1 MHCSFLEGLKEDFR
15 NLKLFSLKESE
26 LYSQTGIYS
35 SYSKENLEKV
45 FSENED
51 FIDRFIMYYRQNGRS
66 KFNLNSYQNDFQKIK
81 NYLILLVSLREKDN
95 FIIWQD
101 VIRNVKSAVDRLNR
115 LSKYLGVHSDD
126 CHINLKAIFLDAQDL
141 CLNNKNL
148 KPLPFKL
155 KGNLY
160 EHKLSQFDTSK
171 ITDKSISE
179 YGLNEAK
186 LIDASFGKDSI
197 TIQFEVESTG
207 DNTHVDLA
215 GKTQV
220 FLKRGY
226 SVTIQFANTDN
237 YLSPTNVNKDAI
249 AQQFNSVIQNCD
261 AKVYCD
267 CPAFYWQG
275 MAEKDAKQG
284 DSYFGFRGQ
293 HGTGYWNN
301 LHNVNGPQAC
311 KHIWS
316 AIYFVNTEQKQI
328 CDKLASKV
336 VNSANVYNNI
346 IRYN

>member
-1 MHCSFLEGLKEDFR
+1 MFENLESLKSHVEK
-15 NLKLFSLKESE
+15 KLASLKEAYLFSDLDKYTTKSFE
-26 LYSQTGIYS
+26 FLN
-35 SYSKENLEKV
+35 YSKEYGFKYFETFRDKY
-45 FSENED
+45 D
-51 FIDRFIMYYRQNGRS
+51 KYTPDI
-66 KFNLNSYQNDFQKIK
+66 KFNKEKYRNHVGTIYLFLVVLLATADPKDEEEYSFLKENIIAMANDI
-81 NYLILLVSLREKDN
+81 
-95 FIIWQD
+95 
-101 VIRNVKSAVDRLNR
+101 NR
-115 LSKYLGVHSDD
+115 LSLRFNVSCSYIRWPQIV
-126 CHINLKAIFLDAQDL
+126 LDARYLRANNVDL
-141 CLNNKNL
+141 RQKFRNCAVHLH
-148 KPLPFKL
+148 
-155 KGNLY
+155 

-179 YGLNEAK
+179 NGLNEAK

-197 TIQFEVESTG
+197 TLQFEVDSTG
-207 DNTHVDLA
+207 DNTHVDLT

-226 SVTIQFANTDN
+226 SVTIQFLKTDN

-301 LHNVNGPQAC
+301 LHNVKGPQAC

-328 CDKLASKV
+328 CDKLASKI
-336 VNSANVYNNI
+336 VNSANVYDNI
-346 IRYN
+346 INQN

>member
-1 MHCSFLEGLKEDFR
+1 MTLHESID
-15 NLKLFSLKESE
+15 NLFKNINSISLKEATLSRD
-26 LYSQTGIYS
+26 IFKYS
-35 SYSKENLEKV
+35 SRSKQELKSLVHEAETCIRSFEAKYSFEARDTISETKKLTYYDDYHGCITYLALLLAMYGGHSYNTYLAIIQTLNQLNRISDRIFPKTYEVHITFENLLRLAK
-45 FSENED
+45 D
-51 FIDRFIMYYRQNGRS
+51 FR
-66 KFNLNSYQNDFQKIK
+66 
-81 NYLILLVSLREKDN
+81 
-95 FIIWQD
+95 
-101 VIRNVKSAVDRLNR
+101 KSNADL
-115 LSKYLGVHSDD
+115 HS
-126 CHINLKAIFLDAQDL
+126 IFR
-141 CLNNKNL
+141 
-148 KPLPFKL
+148 
-155 KGNLY
+155 

-179 YGLNEAK
+179 HGLNEAK

-207 DNTHVDLA
+207 DNTHVDLT

-226 SVTIQFANTDN
+226 SVTIQFTKTDN
-237 YLSPTNVNKDAI
+237 YLSPTNINKDAI

-346 IRYN
+346 LGYN

>member
-1 MHCSFLEGLKEDFR
+1 MYCSFLEGLKEDFR
-15 NLKLFSLKESE
+15 NLKILSLKETE
-26 LYSQTGIYS
+26 LSSRIGTYS
-35 SYSKENLEKV
+35 SSPKENLEKI
-45 FSENED
+45 FLENED
-51 FIDRFIMYYRQNGRS
+51 FIDRFIMYYRQNGRLN
-66 KFNLNSYQNDFQKIK
+66 FNLTSYQNGFQKII

-101 VIRNVKSAVDRLNR
+101 VIRNVKNAVERLNR
-115 LSKYLGVHSDD
+115 LSRYLGVHSDD
-126 CHINLKAIFLDAQDL
+126 CYANLKAIFLDAQDL
-141 CLNNKNL
+141 CNTNRNL
-148 KPLPFKL
+148 LPLPFKL
-155 KGNLY
+155 S

-207 DNTHVDLA
+207 DNTHVDLT

-226 SVTIQFANTDN
+226 SVTIQFTKTDN
-237 YLSPTNVNKDAI
+237 YLSPTNINKNAI
-249 AQQFNSVIQNCD
+249 AQQFNSIIQNCD

-328 CDKLASKV
+328 CDKLTSKV
-336 VNSANVYNNI
+336 VNSANVYDNI
-346 IRYN
+346 INQN

>member
-1 MHCSFLEGLKEDFR
+1 MLESLKILES
-15 NLKLFSLKESE
+15 LIEKHISSLKENYLFSSRDDYLVKSYE
-26 LYSQTGIYS
+26 FLNSSRNHGWRYIQT
-35 SYSKENLEKV
+35 
-45 FSENED
+45 
-51 FIDRFIMYYRQNGRS
+51 FIDQYSNYPLNK
-66 KFNLNSYQNDFQKIK
+66 KFSAHKYMDHFNMVYSFLAVALAISDTQSEEEYTILKVYFQDIINTINEISRRLKVGISIEWPQIIHDAKYLRIK
-81 NYLILLVSLREKDN
+81 NHSLRMKFKN
-95 FIIWQD
+95 P
-101 VIRNVKSAVDRLNR
+101 A
-115 LSKYLGVHSDD
+115 
-126 CHINLKAIFLDAQDL
+126 INLH
-141 CLNNKNL
+141 
-148 KPLPFKL
+148 
-155 KGNLY
+155 

-207 DNTHVDLA
+207 DNTHVDLT

-226 SVTIQFANTDN
+226 SVTIQFTNTDN

-336 VNSANVYNNI
+336 VNSINVYDSVINQN
-346 IRYN
+346 

>member
-1 MHCSFLEGLKEDFR
+1 MFEKLKILESLVEKHIS
-15 NLKLFSLKESE
+15 SLKENYLFSNIDDYLIKSYE
-26 LYSQTGIYS
+26 FLNNSRDHGWRYIETFIDKYQVFPLNQKFSKYKYFDHLKIVYLFLVVVLAISDSQTENDYS
-35 SYSKENLEKV
+35 IIRENIK
-45 FSENED
+45 D
-51 FIDRFIMYYRQNGRS
+51 II
-66 KFNLNSYQNDFQKIK
+66 NLINNISTRLGVRAHIEWSQIVHDARYLRIK
-81 NYLILLVSLREKDN
+81 NHSLRIK
-95 FIIWQD
+95 F
-101 VIRNVKSAVDRLNR
+101 RNA
-115 LSKYLGVHSDD
+115 
-126 CHINLKAIFLDAQDL
+126 AIHLH
-141 CLNNKNL
+141 
-148 KPLPFKL
+148 
-155 KGNLY
+155 

-207 DNTHVDLA
+207 DNTHVDLT

-226 SVTIQFANTDN
+226 SVTIQFTNTDN
-237 YLSPTNVNKDAI
+237 YLSPTNINKDAI

-293 HGTGYWNN
+293 RGTGYWNN

-316 AIYFVNTEQKQI
+316 AIYFVSTEQKQI
-328 CDKLASKV
+328 CDKLSSKV

-346 IRYN
+346 LGYN

>member
-1 MHCSFLEGLKEDFR
+1 MFEKLKILESIVEKHIS
-15 NLKLFSLKESE
+15 SLKENYLFSNIDDYLIKSYE
-26 LYSQTGIYS
+26 FLNNSRDHGWRYIETFIDKYQVFPLNQKFSKYKYFDHLKIVYLFLVVVLAISDSQTEDDYS
-35 SYSKENLEKV
+35 IIRENIK
-45 FSENED
+45 D
-51 FIDRFIMYYRQNGRS
+51 II
-66 KFNLNSYQNDFQKIK
+66 NLINNISTRLGVRAHIEWSQIVHDARYLRIK
-81 NYLILLVSLREKDN
+81 NHSLRIK
-95 FIIWQD
+95 F
-101 VIRNVKSAVDRLNR
+101 RNA
-115 LSKYLGVHSDD
+115 
-126 CHINLKAIFLDAQDL
+126 AIHLH
-141 CLNNKNL
+141 
-148 KPLPFKL
+148 
-155 KGNLY
+155 

-207 DNTHVDLA
+207 DNTHVDLT

-226 SVTIQFANTDN
+226 SVTIQFTNTDN
-237 YLSPTNVNKDAI
+237 YLSPTNINKDAI

-336 VNSANVYNNI
+336 VNSANVYDNI
-346 IRYN
+346 ISYN

>member
-1 MHCSFLEGLKEDFR
+1 MFEKLKILESLVEKHIS
-15 NLKLFSLKESE
+15 SLKENYLFSNIDDYLIKSYE
-26 LYSQTGIYS
+26 FLNNSRDHGWRYIETFIDKYQVFPLNQKFSKYKYFDHLKIVYLFLVVVLAISDSQTEDDYS
-35 SYSKENLEKV
+35 IIRENIK
-45 FSENED
+45 D
-51 FIDRFIMYYRQNGRS
+51 II
-66 KFNLNSYQNDFQKIK
+66 NLINNISTRLGVRAHIEWSQIVHDARYLRIK
-81 NYLILLVSLREKDN
+81 NHSLRIK
-95 FIIWQD
+95 F
-101 VIRNVKSAVDRLNR
+101 RNV
-115 LSKYLGVHSDD
+115 
-126 CHINLKAIFLDAQDL
+126 AIHLH
-141 CLNNKNL
+141 
-148 KPLPFKL
+148 
-155 KGNLY
+155 

-207 DNTHVDLA
+207 DNTHVDLT

-226 SVTIQFANTDN
+226 SVTIQFINTDN
-237 YLSPTNVNKDAI
+237 YLSPTNINKDAV

-346 IRYN
+346 LGYN

>member
-1 MHCSFLEGLKEDFR
+1 M
-15 NLKLFSLKESE
+15 
-26 LYSQTGIYS
+26 
-35 SYSKENLEKV
+35 
-45 FSENED
+45 
-51 FIDRFIMYYRQNGRS
+51 
-66 KFNLNSYQNDFQKIK
+66 
-81 NYLILLVSLREKDN
+81 
-95 FIIWQD
+95 
-101 VIRNVKSAVDRLNR
+101 
-115 LSKYLGVHSDD
+115 
-126 CHINLKAIFLDAQDL
+126 DL
-141 CLNNKNL
+141 
-148 KPLPFKL
+148 
-155 KGNLY
+155 
-160 EHKLSQFDTSK
+160 T
-171 ITDKSISE
+171 
-179 YGLNEAK
+179 
-186 LIDASFGKDSI
+186 
-197 TIQFEVESTG
+197 
-207 DNTHVDLA
+207 

-226 SVTIQFANTDN
+226 SVTIQFTNTDN
-237 YLSPTNVNKDAI
+237 YLSPTNINKDAV

-346 IRYN
+346 LGYN

>member
-1 MHCSFLEGLKEDFR
+1 MFEKLKILESLVEKHIS
-15 NLKLFSLKESE
+15 SLKENYLFSNIDDY
-26 LYSQTGIYS
+26 LIK
-35 SYSKENLEKV
+35 SYEFLNNSRDHGWRYIET
-45 FSENED
+45 
-51 FIDRFIMYYRQNGRS
+51 FIDKYQVFPLNQKFSKYKYFDHLNIVYSFLVVVLAISDSQDEDDYSIIRENINGLIDLINEISARLGVRAHIRWS
-66 KFNLNSYQNDFQKIK
+66 QVVHDAI
-81 NYLILLVSLREKDN
+81 YLRVRNRSLRIKFRN
-95 FIIWQD
+95 AA
-101 VIRNVKSAVDRLNR
+101 IRL
-115 LSKYLGVHSDD
+115 H
-126 CHINLKAIFLDAQDL
+126 
-141 CLNNKNL
+141 
-148 KPLPFKL
+148 
-155 KGNLY
+155 

-171 ITDKSISE
+171 ITDKAISE

-197 TIQFEVESTG
+197 TIQFEVDSTG

-226 SVTIQFANTDN
+226 SVTIQFINTEN

-301 LHNVNGPQAC
+301 LHNVKGPQAC

-328 CDKLASKV
+328 CDKLASKI
-336 VNSANVYNNI
+336 VNSANVYDNVINQ
-346 IRYN
+346 N

>member
-1 MHCSFLEGLKEDFR
+1 MVVLAISDSQTEDDYSIIRENIKDIINLINNISTRLGVRAHIEWSQIVHDARYLRIKNRSLRIKFR
-15 NLKLFSLKESE
+15 N
-26 LYSQTGIYS
+26 
-35 SYSKENLEKV
+35 
-45 FSENED
+45 
-51 FIDRFIMYYRQNGRS
+51 
-66 KFNLNSYQNDFQKIK
+66 
-81 NYLILLVSLREKDN
+81 
-95 FIIWQD
+95 
-101 VIRNVKSAVDRLNR
+101 A
-115 LSKYLGVHSDD
+115 
-126 CHINLKAIFLDAQDL
+126 AIHLH
-141 CLNNKNL
+141 
-148 KPLPFKL
+148 
-155 KGNLY
+155 

-207 DNTHVDLA
+207 DNTHVDLT

-226 SVTIQFANTDN
+226 SVTIQFTNTDN
-237 YLSPTNVNKDAI
+237 YLSPTNINKDAI

-346 IRYN
+346 LGYN

>member
-1 MHCSFLEGLKEDFR
+1 MYFSFLEELKPIFKSLQES
-15 NLKLFSLKESE
+15 SLKEAVLSSKIGSFTNKSAEE
-26 LYSQTGIYS
+26 LKKIYH
-35 SYSKENLEKV
+35 
-45 FSENED
+45 ENETFLD
-51 FIDRFIMYYRQNGRS
+51 NFIYYYRINGRNN
-66 KFNLNSYQNDFQKIK
+66 FNLNSYLEDLDKIRSF
-81 NYLILLVSLREKDN
+81 LVLLVAVRDN
-95 FIIWQD
+95 NNFANWQY
-101 VIRNVKSAVDRLNR
+101 VINRIKGAIRRLNR
-115 LSKYLGVHSDD
+115 LSRELGLLGDKPYLRVSE
-126 CHINLKAIFLDAQDL
+126 ILLDAQDL
-141 CLNNKNL
+141 CNTNRNL
-148 KPLPFKL
+148 LPLPFKL
-155 KGNLY
+155 S

-197 TIQFEVESTG
+197 TIQFEVNSTG
-207 DNTHVDLA
+207 DNTHVDLT

-226 SVTIQFANTDN
+226 SVTIQFTKTDN
-237 YLSPTNVNKDAI
+237 YLSPTNINKDAM

-293 HGTGYWNN
+293 HGTGYWND
-301 LHNVNGPQAC
+301 LHNVKGPQAC
-311 KHIWS
+311 KHIWA

-336 VNSANVYNNI
+336 VNSANVYDNI
-346 IRYN
+346 INQN

>member
-1 MHCSFLEGLKEDFR
+1 MFEKLKILESLVEKHISSLNENYLFSNIDDYLMKSYEFLNNSRDHGWRYIETFIDKYQVFPLNQKFSKYKYFDHLKIVYLFLVVVLAISDSQTEDDYSIIRENIKDIINLINNISTRLGVRAHIEWSQIVHDARYLRIKNHSLRIKFR
-15 NLKLFSLKESE
+15 N
-26 LYSQTGIYS
+26 
-35 SYSKENLEKV
+35 
-45 FSENED
+45 
-51 FIDRFIMYYRQNGRS
+51 
-66 KFNLNSYQNDFQKIK
+66 
-81 NYLILLVSLREKDN
+81 
-95 FIIWQD
+95 
-101 VIRNVKSAVDRLNR
+101 A
-115 LSKYLGVHSDD
+115 
-126 CHINLKAIFLDAQDL
+126 AIHLH
-141 CLNNKNL
+141 
-148 KPLPFKL
+148 
-155 KGNLY
+155 

-207 DNTHVDLA
+207 DNTHVDLT

-226 SVTIQFANTDN
+226 SVTIQFTNTDN
-237 YLSPTNVNKDAI
+237 YLSPTNINKDAI

-336 VNSANVYNNI
+336 VNSANVYDNI
-346 IRYN
+346 ISYN

>member
-1 MHCSFLEGLKEDFR
+1 MFEKLKILESLVEKHIS
-15 NLKLFSLKESE
+15 SLKENYLFSNIDDYLIKSYE
-26 LYSQTGIYS
+26 FLNNSRDHGWRYIETFIDKYQVFPLNQKFSKYKYFDHLKIVYLFLVVVLAISDSQTEDDYS
-35 SYSKENLEKV
+35 IIRENIK
-45 FSENED
+45 D
-51 FIDRFIMYYRQNGRS
+51 II
-66 KFNLNSYQNDFQKIK
+66 NLINNISTRLGVRAHIEWSQIVHDARYLRIK
-81 NYLILLVSLREKDN
+81 NRSLRIKL
-95 FIIWQD
+95 
-101 VIRNVKSAVDRLNR
+101 RNA
-115 LSKYLGVHSDD
+115 
-126 CHINLKAIFLDAQDL
+126 AIHLH
-141 CLNNKNL
+141 
-148 KPLPFKL
+148 
-155 KGNLY
+155 

-186 LIDASFGKDSI
+186 LINASFGKDSI

-207 DNTHVDLA
+207 DNTHVDLT

-226 SVTIQFANTDN
+226 SVTIQFTNTDN
-237 YLSPTNVNKDAI
+237 YLSPTNINKDAI

-328 CDKLASKV
+328 CDKLATKV

-346 IRYN
+346 LGYN

>member
-1 MHCSFLEGLKEDFR
+1 MFEKLKILESIVEKHIS
-15 NLKLFSLKESE
+15 SLKENYLFSNIDDYLIKSYE
-26 LYSQTGIYS
+26 FLNNSRDHGWRYIETFIDKYQVFPLNQKFSKYKYFDHLKIAYLFLVVVLAISDSQTEDDYS
-35 SYSKENLEKV
+35 IIRENIK
-45 FSENED
+45 D
-51 FIDRFIMYYRQNGRS
+51 II
-66 KFNLNSYQNDFQKIK
+66 NLINNISTRLGVRAHIEWSQIVHDARYLRIK
-81 NYLILLVSLREKDN
+81 NHSLRIK
-95 FIIWQD
+95 F
-101 VIRNVKSAVDRLNR
+101 RNA
-115 LSKYLGVHSDD
+115 
-126 CHINLKAIFLDAQDL
+126 AIHLH
-141 CLNNKNL
+141 
-148 KPLPFKL
+148 
-155 KGNLY
+155 

-207 DNTHVDLA
+207 DNTHVDLT

-226 SVTIQFANTDN
+226 SVTIQFTNTDN
-237 YLSPTNVNKDAI
+237 YLSPTNINKDAI

-336 VNSANVYNNI
+336 VNSANVYDNI
-346 IRYN
+346 ISYN

>member
-1 MHCSFLEGLKEDFR
+1 MLESLKILES
-15 NLKLFSLKESE
+15 LTEKHISSLKENY
-26 LYSQTGIYS
+26 LFS
-35 SYSKENLEKV
+35 SLDDYLFKSYDFLNSSRNRGWRYIEN
-45 FSENED
+45 
-51 FIDRFIMYYRQNGRS
+51 FIDQYLNYPLNK
-66 KFNLNSYQNDFQKIK
+66 KFRVHKYIDHLNIVYSFLVVVLAISDTQTEE
-81 NYLILLVSLREKDN
+81 NYAMFRAHL
-95 FIIWQD
+95 QD
-101 VIRNVKSAVDRLNR
+101 VINIINEISKRLKVDV
-115 LSKYLGVHSDD
+115 SIEWPQIVHDAKYLRIKNNS
-126 CHINLKAIFLDAQDL
+126 LKIKF
-141 CLNNKNL
+141 KNPAVYL
-148 KPLPFKL
+148 H
-155 KGNLY
+155 

-171 ITDKSISE
+171 ITDKSISQ
-179 YGLNEAK
+179 YGLNDAH

-207 DNTHVDLA
+207 DNTHVDLT

-226 SVTIQFANTDN
+226 SVTIQFTNTDN

-293 HGTGYWNN
+293 HGTGYWNK

-316 AIYFVNTEQKQI
+316 AIYFINTEQKQI

-336 VNSANVYNNI
+336 VNSANVYDNI
-346 IRYN
+346 INLN

>member
-1 MHCSFLEGLKEDFR
+1 MFEKLKILESLVEKHIS
-15 NLKLFSLKESE
+15 SLKENYLFSNIDDYLIKSYE
-26 LYSQTGIYS
+26 FLNNSRDHGWRYIETFIDKYQVFPLNQKFSKYKYFDHLKIVYLFLVVVLAISDSQTEDDYS
-35 SYSKENLEKV
+35 IIRENIK
-45 FSENED
+45 D
-51 FIDRFIMYYRQNGRS
+51 II
-66 KFNLNSYQNDFQKIK
+66 NLINNIST
-81 NYLILLVSLREKDN
+81 R
-95 FIIWQD
+95 
-101 VIRNVKSAVDRLNR
+101 
-115 LSKYLGVHSDD
+115 LGVHA
-126 CHINLKAIFLDAQDL
+126 HIEWSQIVHDARYLRIKNRSLRIKFRNAAIHLH
-141 CLNNKNL
+141 
-148 KPLPFKL
+148 
-155 KGNLY
+155 

-207 DNTHVDLA
+207 DNTHVDLT

-226 SVTIQFANTDN
+226 SVTIQFTNTDN

-336 VNSANVYNNI
+336 VNSTNVYNNI
-346 IRYN
+346 LGYN

>member
-1 MHCSFLEGLKEDFR
+1 MSLLKDINILFNNIHKYEDSLQEAKLSKDILKYSDKSPQELKKLLKDSEDCFR
-15 NLKLFSLKESE
+15 QFARKYGGETNWTIKPEDNESYETDYNSCITYLALLLSLYNGHDYTTIRSINNLLNDINNISDTIFPQKESLQLDIRAVAQLAAAFRSSNTDLRKLFHIGESL
-26 LYSQTGIYS
+26 
-35 SYSKENLEKV
+35 
-45 FSENED
+45 
-51 FIDRFIMYYRQNGRS
+51 
-66 KFNLNSYQNDFQKIK
+66 
-81 NYLILLVSLREKDN
+81 
-95 FIIWQD
+95 
-101 VIRNVKSAVDRLNR
+101 
-115 LSKYLGVHSDD
+115 
-126 CHINLKAIFLDAQDL
+126 LK
-141 CLNNKNL
+141 
-148 KPLPFKL
+148 
-155 KGNLY
+155 

-207 DNTHVDLA
+207 DNTHVDLT

-226 SVTIQFANTDN
+226 SVTIQFTKTDN
-237 YLSPTNVNKDAI
+237 YLSPTNINKDAI

-275 MAEKDAKQG
+275 MAEKDDKQG

-293 HGTGYWNN
+293 RGTGYWNN

-336 VNSANVYNNI
+336 VNSANVYDSI
-346 IRYN
+346 INQN

>member
-1 MHCSFLEGLKEDFR
+1 MFEKLKI
-15 NLKLFSLKESE
+15 LKSLVEKHVSSLKENYLFSNIDDY
-26 LYSQTGIYS
+26 LIK
-35 SYSKENLEKV
+35 SYEFLNNSRDRGWRYIET
-45 FSENED
+45 
-51 FIDRFIMYYRQNGRS
+51 FIDKYQVFPLNQ
-66 KFNLNSYQNDFQKIK
+66 KF
-81 NYLILLVSLREKDN
+81 
-95 FIIWQD
+95 
-101 VIRNVKSAVDRLNR
+101 
-115 LSKYLGVHSDD
+115 SKYKYFDHLNVVYLFLVVVLAISDSQDEDDYSIIRENINGLIDLINEISARLGVRARIRWSQIVHD
-126 CHINLKAIFLDAQDL
+126 AIYLRVRNRDL
-141 CLNNKNL
+141 RIKFRNATIRLH
-148 KPLPFKL
+148 
-155 KGNLY
+155 

-171 ITDKSISE
+171 ITDKAISE

-197 TIQFEVESTG
+197 TIQFEVNSTG

-226 SVTIQFANTDN
+226 SVTIQFINTEN

-301 LHNVNGPQAC
+301 LHNVKGPQAC

-328 CDKLASKV
+328 CDKLASKI
-336 VNSANVYNNI
+336 VNSASVYDNVINQN
-346 IRYN
+346 

>member
-1 MHCSFLEGLKEDFR
+1 MTLHESID
-15 NLKLFSLKESE
+15 NLFKHINSISLKEST
-26 LYSQTGIYS
+26 LSRDIFKYS
-35 SYSKENLEKV
+35 SKSKRELRSLVRGAENCIRSFSAKYSFETRDTI
-45 FSENED
+45 S
-51 FIDRFIMYYRQNGRS
+51 DRKKFTYYDDYHGCITYLTLLLAMYGGH
-66 KFNLNSYQNDFQKIK
+66 SYDTYSAIFQT
-81 NYLILLVSLREKDN
+81 LD
-95 FIIWQD
+95 Q
-101 VIRNVKSAVDRLNR
+101 LNR
-115 LSKYLGVHSDD
+115 ISDRIFPRAYGVFVTAEDMLKLAKNFRKSNADLHS
-126 CHINLKAIFLDAQDL
+126 IFR
-141 CLNNKNL
+141 
-148 KPLPFKL
+148 
-155 KGNLY
+155 

-186 LIDASFGKDSI
+186 LIDASFGKNSI

-207 DNTHVDLA
+207 DNTHVDLT

-226 SVTIQFANTDN
+226 SVTIQFTNTDN
-237 YLSPTNVNKDAI
+237 YLSPTNINKNAI

-336 VNSANVYNNI
+336 VNSTNVYDNI
-346 IRYN
+346 ISQH

>member
-1 MHCSFLEGLKEDFR
+1 MFEKLKILESLVEKHIS
-15 NLKLFSLKESE
+15 SLKENYLFSNIDDYLIKSYE
-26 LYSQTGIYS
+26 FLNNSRDHGWRYIETFIDKYQVFPLNQKFSKYKYFDHLKIVYLFLVVVLAISDSQTEDDYLII
-35 SYSKENLEKV
+35 KENIK
-45 FSENED
+45 D
-51 FIDRFIMYYRQNGRS
+51 II
-66 KFNLNSYQNDFQKIK
+66 NLINNISTRLGVRAHIEWSQIVHDARYLRIK
-81 NYLILLVSLREKDN
+81 NRNLRIKFRNAAIYL
-95 FIIWQD
+95 
-101 VIRNVKSAVDRLNR
+101 
-115 LSKYLGVHSDD
+115 H
-126 CHINLKAIFLDAQDL
+126 
-141 CLNNKNL
+141 
-148 KPLPFKL
+148 
-155 KGNLY
+155 

-207 DNTHVDLA
+207 DNIHVDLT

-226 SVTIQFANTDN
+226 SVTIQFTNTDN
-237 YLSPTNVNKDAI
+237 YLSPTNINKDAI

-346 IRYN
+346 LSYN

>member
-1 MHCSFLEGLKEDFR
+1 MQLLEKIND
-15 NLKLFSLKESE
+15 LFDDLIKYESSLVETSLSKDILHYSGDSIESLKKDLYDARNCITNFVSKYDKDSLLEIDKINYSDDYHSCITYLAMLLALYGGKKPRTYRSIFQIFHSLNDISRRFFEPSDGVILPPNELLRRASE
-26 LYSQTGIYS
+26 LRHSNAELRQYFHR
-35 SYSKENLEKV
+35 V
-45 FSENED
+45 NE
-51 FIDRFIMYYRQNGRS
+51 
-66 KFNLNSYQNDFQKIK
+66 
-81 NYLILLVSLREKDN
+81 SLK
-95 FIIWQD
+95 
-101 VIRNVKSAVDRLNR
+101 
-115 LSKYLGVHSDD
+115 
-126 CHINLKAIFLDAQDL
+126 
-141 CLNNKNL
+141 
-148 KPLPFKL
+148 
-155 KGNLY
+155 

-171 ITDKSISE
+171 ITDKAISE

-207 DNTHVDLA
+207 DNTHVDLT

-226 SVTIQFANTDN
+226 SVTIQFTKTDN

-293 HGTGYWNN
+293 HGTGCWND
-301 LHNVNGPQAC
+301 LHNVKGPQAC

-328 CDKLASKV
+328 CDKLASKI
-336 VNSANVYNNI
+336 VNSANVYDNVINQ
-346 IRYN
+346 N